1 MPECISYSTT
11 MDWMSNSVRGLPRRV
26 RRSGFGMAARLEGFS
41 LIELLIVAALVLVLT
56 SLYWESS
63 AGSRQRQL
71 RTNCQ
76 QDLQKIY
83 MALQIYAND
92 SASRFPVVPGARTSE
107 EALSVLI
114 PRYTVDTAVFICP
127 ASKDPPLP
135 AGDPFA
141 KQKISYAYYMGRRS
155 ADAQEPLLSDRQVN
169 TDSKAAGN
177 PVFSS
182 TGKAPGNNHGKEG
195 GNFLFGDGRAQ
206 WSPVNVGFPIPL
218 TSGGVILLNPKP

>member
-1 MPECISYSTT
+1 MPECISYSTN
-11 MDWMSNSVRGLPRRV
+11 MDWLSNRV
-26 RRSGFGMAARLEGFS
+26 RCSPSRVRPFQFSLVARTDGFS

-63 AGSRQRQL
+63 SGNRQRQM
-71 RTNCQ
+71 RTSCQ

-92 SASRFPVVPGARTSE
+92 SASRFPVVFGARSSE
-107 EALSVLI
+107 EALSVLV

-127 ASKDPPLP
+127 ASKDSPLP
-135 AGDPFA
+135 AGDSFS
-141 KQKISYAYYMGRRS
+141 KRKISYAYYMGRRM

-169 TDSKAAGN
+169 TDSKAAGD

-218 TSGGVILLNPKP
+218 NPDRVILLNPKP

>member
-1 MPECISYSTT
+1 MPERMSYSTCV
-11 MDWMSNSVRGLPRRV
+11 DWMGIRV
-26 RRSGFGMAARLEGFS
+26 RCLPSRVGRSRLALVARTGGFS
-41 LIELLIVAALVLVLT
+41 LIELLTVAALVLVLT

-63 AGSRQRQL
+63 SGSRQRQM
-71 RTNCQ
+71 RTSCQ
-76 QDLQKIY
+76 EDLQKIY

-92 SASRFPVVPGARTSE
+92 SASRFPVVPVARTSE
-107 EALSVLI
+107 EALSVLV
-114 PRYTVDTAVFICP
+114 PHYTVDTAVFVCP
-127 ASKDPPLP
+127 ASKDPPVP

-141 KQKISYAYYMGRRS
+141 KRKVSYAYYMGRRL
-155 ADAQEPLLSDRQVN
+155 ADAQDPLLSDRQVN
-169 TDSKAAGN
+169 TDSKAAGD

-218 TSGGVILLNPKP
+218 SPGGVILLNPKP